1 MSPPIE
7 PCHRLLGTRIE
18 HIRTT
23 LGLTQ
28 QELAKRVGL
37 TRASI
42 ANIETGRHRFL
53 LHVVERFAQAL
64 STTPKHLMRGIWT

>member
-7 PCHRLLGTRIE
+7 PCHRLLSARIE

-23 LGLTQ
+23 LGMSQ
-28 QELAKRVGL
+28 EELAKRVGL
-37 TRASI
+37 KRASI
-42 ANIETGRHRFL
+42 ANIETGRQRFL
-53 LHVVERFAQAL
+53 LNVVERFAQAL